1 MKQFIPFI
9 LVLLFLSCSN
19 ESKQQPDQ
27 VYNPEA
33 IELNNKAV
41 KLSQR
46 FQVDSALM
54 LYDQA
59 IELDETYYLPHS
71 NKVNIYVRRKE
82 YDKALYE
89 AEMAVKK
96 KPDLAEAVFFA
107 GLLNEKQGNLKK
119 AKEYYLKSIE
129 IFDNR
134 IKNPEKKEH
143 INSNKLNRAL
153 SKKFV
158 DDETYIHDL
167 NELEGKGIQS
177 YLLDMMKKS
186 TKQELMEQ
194 LLN

>member
-1 MKQFIPFI
+1 MKHLIPFI

-19 ESKQQPDQ
+19 KSKQQPDH

-33 IELNNKAV
+33 IELNNKAG

-46 FQVDSALM
+46 FQVDSALL
-54 LYDQA
+54 LYDKA

-71 NKVNIYVRRKE
+71 NKVNIYLRRKE

-89 AEMAVKK
+89 AEMAVMK
-96 KPDLAEAVFFA
+96 KPDLAEAVFLA

-119 AKEYYLKSIE
+119 AKKYYLKSIE

-143 INSNKLNRAL
+143 ITSNKLNRAL
-153 SKKFV
+153 SKKFIN
-158 DDETYIHDL
+158 DETYIDDL
-167 NELEGKGIQS
+167 KALEGKGIQQ
-177 YLLDMMKKS
+177 YLLDRMKNS